1 MAVEFQIMG
10 GDYEAYSPLVN
21 NQECVNLYPI
31 IDQSGGVPAALYP
44 TPGLKLWK
52 RFEGNHYQVRHLQ
65 EVKDDF
71 LLAVIGDTLY
81 LISPDKQ
88 SYTVSGTL
96 SGTSGRLIV
105 ASDQLT
111 YFVVLDIDKES
122 LYYVDFASR
131 SLNSITLPPTVVA
144 TGLAYQ
150 DGYWIISNKDS
161 DYFYISDLSDPSTW
175 GTLNYKAAEY
185 QGDKIVAIISD
196 HDELITFGTKT
207 TEYFYNSGGS
217 TGVPFSK
224 IAGSQQ
230 EVGIAGPTAYTA
242 CDNTLYFLDNLGHPS
257 FTSQYS
263 PKFLPSTHISYQM
276 GQLDTIDDCFMFSY
290 VFEGH
295 SFVVFTFPT
304 ENKTWVYDISTGAW
318 HRRASYPYDTD
329 GRWRAN
335 CYEFFNRK
343 HLVGDYE
350 NGIIY
355 ELDHDVFTENDEIM
369 PALRQCPVISA
380 KREHIIYNSLEL
392 HIQAGVGIATGQ
404 GEDPVVMMQYSDN
417 HGRTFSNELW
427 RSIGKIGEFDH
438 RVIWSR
444 LGRSLERVYRFKITD
459 PTNRV
464 IIGSYLNNKRY

>member
-10 GDYEAYSPLVN
+10 GTYKAYSPLVN
-21 NQECVNLYPI
+21 NQECVNLYPV
-31 IDQSGGVPAALYP
+31 IDQSGGKPNALYP

-52 RFEGNHYQVRHLQ
+52 QFEGNSREVRHLQ
-65 EVKDDF
+65 QVNDDF

-81 LISPDKQ
+81 LISPDKT
-88 SYTVSGTL
+88 SYTVTGTL

-111 YFVVLDIDKES
+111 YFVLLDMDKEL
-122 LYYVDFASR
+122 LYYVDFATK
-131 SLNSITLPPTVVA
+131 SLNSITLPSAVVA
-144 TGLAYQ
+144 SGLAYQ

-161 DYFYISDLSDPSTW
+161 DYFYVSDLADPTTW

-196 HDELITFGTKT
+196 HDELVCFGTKT
-207 TEYFYNSGGS
+207 TEYFYNAGIS

-242 CDNTLYFLDNLGHPS
+242 CDNTLYFLDDKGHPS

-263 PKFLPSTHISYQM
+263 PKFLPSTQISYQM

-290 VFEGH
+290 TFEGH
-295 SFVVFTFPT
+295 SFVVYTFPT
-304 ENKTWVYDISTGAW
+304 ENKTWVYDVSTGVW

-355 ELDHDVFTENDEIM
+355 ELDHDTFTENDRTM
-369 PALRQCPVISA
+369 AALRQCPVISA
-380 KREHIIYNSLEL
+380 KREHVTHNSLEL
-392 HIQAGVGIATGQ
+392 HIQAGVGTTTGQ
-404 GEDPVVMMQYSDN
+404 GQNPVVMMRYSDDY
-417 HGRTFSNELW
+417 GRTFSNELW
-427 RSIGKIGEFDH
+427 RSLGKIGEFGH
-438 RVIWSR
+438 RIIWNR
-444 LGRSLERVYRFKITD
+444 LGRPLERVYRFKITD

-464 IIGSYLNNKRY
+464 IIGGYLNNRGY